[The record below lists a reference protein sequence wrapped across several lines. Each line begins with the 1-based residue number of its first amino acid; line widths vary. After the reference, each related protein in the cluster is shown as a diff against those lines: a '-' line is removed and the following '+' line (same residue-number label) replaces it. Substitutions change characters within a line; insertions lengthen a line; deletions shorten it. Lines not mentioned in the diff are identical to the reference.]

1 MYVANWY
8 TIPGFTSYE
17 INIYTKDIRSLK
29 HYKKDCFHIMKVYD
43 DGNVRI
49 VDDTGKPTRI
59 SPEEAYDLTF
69 NSGYELVPREDG
81 AVYKSGM
88 VKGMRKMKSN
98 VDVINGTVE
107 NLPIKPEKF
116 QIYDFYENYTIDD
129 SDDEETVIPDYMK
142 LFEQPKIKPF
152 VINPKN

>member
-1 MYVANWY
+1 
-8 TIPGFTSYE
+8 
-17 INIYTKDIRSLK
+17 
-29 HYKKDCFHIMKVYD
+29 MKVYD

-129 SDDEETVIPDYMK
+129 SDVEETVIPDYMK